1 LRLFEVPALGLFTAV
16 VVAAQ
21 RGQVAFAGAAALV
34 IGDGVVEVALRRG
47 ASATGSAARG
57 GAGFDQVPEAPA
69 GLVTRLLM
77 AMVAAA
83 AS

>member
-1 LRLFEVPALGLFTAV
+1 MRLFEVPALGLFTAV
-16 VVAAQ
+16 VVTAQ

-47 ASATGSAARG
+47 ASATGSAACG
-57 GAGFDQVPEAPA
+57 GAGFDQVPETPA